1 MSIEVK
7 VSFENGKSRIFLLE
21 SEDLTLKNIRKKIK

>member
-7 VSFENGKSRIFLLE
+7 VSVENGKSRILLLE
-21 SEDLTLKNIRKKIK
+21 SEDLTLKNLRKKIR